1 MAHADLMKSPAI
13 PMLAEND
20 LESGRRFWRDTIGVE
35 EIGYD
40 AQVGEAMYRAGGT
53 VFALYQHEGG
63 SKADHTQ
70 LAFQVDSVR
79 ATKRALEEDGVRFED
94 YEIPGLK
101 TVQGIA
107 NMGEGTE
114 GAWFTDPGGNIV
126 GLFTLTHET
135 QQKLKSMHL
144 VEAGVT
150 P

>member
-1 MAHADLMKSPAI
+1 MAHGELKRSPAI
-13 PMLAEND
+13 AMLAEND
-20 LESGRRFWRDTIGVE
+20 LEMARRFWRDTIGLE
-35 EIGYD
+35 EIEYSPEM
-40 AQVGEAMYRAGGT
+40 GEATYRSGGT
-53 VFALYQHEGG
+53 VFGIYQHAGG

-79 ATKRALEEDGVRFED
+79 ASKRSLEEDGITFEEYD
-94 YEIPGLK
+94 LPGVK

-107 NMGEGTE
+107 NMGGGTE
-114 GAWFTDPGGNIV
+114 GAWFLDPGGNII
-126 GLFTLTHET
+126 GLFTATHQM